1 MKSSILLIT
10 CLLCLLIGYSCK
22 KDTPYNDTS
31 VDNKTG
37 TVIDGSNAIIDKDTE
52 WKDVFG
58 GDTIDY
64 YIKTPIRIIKNA
76 VLTIKPGV
84 VVVFETSESGIRV
97 EDNAGLNAS
106 GTLKKQIVLT
116 SRHGQEGAW
125 RGITFASNN
134 SANKLSYARVLY
146 AGSMKDVGYC
156 DSIGAIVLAKNYT
169 VKVSVTNSFIAYS
182 GGYGIWAGSGN
193 ADLAF
198 SKDSVLCFMAPPVA
212 ITADNM
218 YKLDSTSYY
227 GYLNVNY
234 IEVAGGEIKGTDT
247 IQRLGV
253 AYRIMGRVYITKT
266 LTFLPG
272 CIVEF
277 NKTGELTTSNA
288 LGTSHTG
295 IINAIGTTN
304 SHIIFRGVQPDAG
317 SWVGITIT
325 SPGDNVLQYCEISSG
340 GSISGYQNP
349 STAKGNIIVGR
360 TGTGA
365 TATVKY
371 CTISSSAGYGIA
383 MFQDIVNP
391 ANSSNVYTNK
401 VASFIDSNTYNNNAT
416 GNKGYY

>member
-1 MKSSILLIT
+1 MCLVYLLT
-10 CLLCLLIGYSCK
+10 VYSCK
-22 KDTPYNDTS
+22 KDTPYNDSSTG
-31 VDNKTG
+31 NKTG

-84 VVVFETSESGIRV
+84 VVSFETSESGIRV
-97 EDNAGLNAS
+97 EENAGLNAS

-116 SRHGQEGAW
+116 SRHETDGTW

-134 SANKLSYARVLY
+134 PANKLSYARVLY
-146 AGSMKDVGYC
+146 AGSMKDAGFC
-156 DSIGAIVLAKNYT
+156 DSIAAIALAKNYL
-169 VKVSVTNSFIAYS
+169 VKVAITNSFIAYS

-193 ADLAF
+193 PDLTF
-198 SKDSVLCFMAPPVA
+198 NKDSLLCFIKPPLA

-218 YKLDSTSYY
+218 FKLDSASYY
-227 GYLNVNY
+227 GYLNVSY

-253 AYRIMGRVYITKT
+253 AYRILGRTYITKT
-266 LTFLPG
+266 LTISPG
-272 CIVEF
+272 CLFEF

-288 LGTSHTG
+288 LGASHTG
-295 IINAIGTTN
+295 VINAIGTTT
-304 SHIIFRGVQPDAG
+304 SHIIFRGVQQDAG

-325 SPGDNVLQYCEISSG
+325 SPGDNELQYCEISSG
-340 GSISGYQNP
+340 GSASGYQNP
-349 STAKGNIIVGR
+349 TTAKGNIVVGR
-360 TGTGA
+360 SNTGA
-365 TATVKY
+365 TATIKY

-383 MFQDIVNP
+383 MFQDILNP

-401 VASFIDSNTYNNNAT
+401 VASFIDSNTYSSNAN
-416 GNKGYY
+416 GNKGTY